1 MKMKLEDYLL
11 ISNKWIDNRIAK
23 LRDLYDLYSTN
34 SSLFQACNFIQA
46 KISLLETIKK
56 EQLIPS
62 KQLAEKCFDEGVKL
76 ISENVEEYNNQYTS
90 INLEKQNL
98 ILTENPPFFIHAV
111 SGWAFHKTY

>member
-1 MKMKLEDYLL
+1 MKIKLEDYSL
-11 ISNKWIDNRIAK
+11 ISNEWLDNKIAELK
-23 LRDLYDLYSTN
+23 DLYDLYSTN

-76 ISENVEEYNNQYTS
+76 ISENVEEYNTKRS
-90 INLEKQNL
+90 
-98 ILTENPPFFIHAV
+98 
-111 SGWAFHKTY
+111 